1 MARTSR
7 RWGAAGFFVLL
18 GIVLLLF
25 TTDAV
30 DSIDLWTWLPGLF
43 VLLGA
48 WSLTASRGRN
58 LTGPV
63 LVIVV
68 AGAFLL
74 RNLGYLPKGF
84 ISTYWPA
91 VFVLLGAL
99 VLLNRGRRRHGH
111 TASANGEF
119 TSVSIFGGD
128 SQHVGGNDFRGGDVV
143 AIFGGPTIN
152 LRDATA
158 AEKPAV
164 LEIVS
169 VFGGAEIRVPRTG
182 PSKRRASTSS
192 AASKTHA
199 ETSAPQTNPT
209 SFSPASTSSVAS
221 NSPTKSNYTPIR
233 FTRGDGVELTD

>member
-7 RWGAAGFFVLL
+7 WGSAGFFVLL

-30 DSIDLWTWLPGLF
+30 DSVDLWTWLPGLF

-48 WSLTASRGRN
+48 WSLLASRGRN

-74 RNLGYLPKGF
+74 RNLDYLPDDA

-91 VFVLLGAL
+91 VFVLLGVL
-99 VLLNRGRRRHGH
+99 ILLNRGRRHRGH
-111 TASANGEF
+111 TVSGNGEF

-128 SQHVGGNDFRGGDVV
+128 SQHVGGDDFRGGDIV
-143 AIFGGPTIN
+143 AIFGGPTID
-152 LRDATA
+152 LRDAALTDT
-158 AEKPAV
+158 PAT
-164 LEIVS
+164 LEVVS
-169 VFGGAEIRVPRTG
+169 VFGGAEIRVPENWTVKTETVNIFGGLEDNRRTPG
-182 PSKRRASTSS
+182 TADEPDLVITGV
-192 AASKTHA
+192 
-199 ETSAPQTNPT
+199 NV
-209 SFSPASTSSVAS
+209 F
-221 NSPTKSNYTPIR
+221 
-233 FTRGDGVELTD
+233 GGVELTD

>member
-7 RWGAAGFFVLL
+7 RWGSAGFFVLL

-30 DSIDLWTWLPGLF
+30 ESIDLWTWFPGLF

-48 WSLTASRGRN
+48 WSLVASRGRN

-74 RNLGYLPKGF
+74 RNLDYLQEGF

-99 VLLNRGRRRHGH
+99 ILLNRGRRHRSH
-111 TASANGEF
+111 TASATGEF

-128 SQHVGGNDFRGGDVV
+128 SQHVGSDDFRGGDVV
-143 AIFGGPTIN
+143 AIFGGPTID
-152 LRDATA
+152 LRDATVDD
-158 AEKPAV
+158 KPAV

-169 VFGGAEIRVPRTG
+169 VFGGAEIRVPEDWTVKTESVNIFGGLEDSRRNPGTADEPDLVLTG
-182 PSKRRASTSS
+182 V
-192 AASKTHA
+192 
-199 ETSAPQTNPT
+199 
-209 SFSPASTSSVAS
+209 SV
-221 NSPTKSNYTPIR
+221 
-233 FTRGDGVELTD
+233 FGGVELTD